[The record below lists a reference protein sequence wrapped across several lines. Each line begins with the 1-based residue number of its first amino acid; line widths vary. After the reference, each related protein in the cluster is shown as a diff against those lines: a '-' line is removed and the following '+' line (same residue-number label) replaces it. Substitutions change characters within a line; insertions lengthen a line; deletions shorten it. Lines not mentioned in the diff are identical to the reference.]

1 MSLTNGMEE
10 IMSRYG
16 IFCISK
22 IEPDFRADCE
32 NYSDWEFEDDLK
44 GVQDGVEEVT
54 ESEEEWEG
62 LLSETFGKG
71 YSIRYTPDERI
82 YAVVSAECAKA
93 LAEDVRKDIGMR
105 VEAHIYK
112 IHAFIKGCI
121 DGHPPVSSVLAYD
134 LQSKFSSSYV
144 PYIKGE
150 GDTAASIEDWA
161 LDNKD
166 PGDLYI
172 TQLFKYY
179 T

>member
-1 MSLTNGMEE
+1 
-10 IMSRYG
+10 MSRYG

-44 GVQDGVEEVT
+44 GVQDGVEEVTEEVT